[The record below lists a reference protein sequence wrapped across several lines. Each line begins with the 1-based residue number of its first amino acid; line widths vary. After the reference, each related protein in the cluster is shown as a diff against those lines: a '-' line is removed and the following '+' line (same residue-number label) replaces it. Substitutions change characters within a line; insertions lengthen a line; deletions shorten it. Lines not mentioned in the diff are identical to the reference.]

1 MSTMPANSA
10 RDIKVT
16 EAMSSPEGGAK
27 QIGERLRNL
36 RGERN
41 LTILD
46 LAAKAGVSAGIISQ
60 IERGNSNPSM
70 KTLQRIRAALGVN
83 LWEFLA
89 HREPQPSEDPPFV
102 RRGAQ
107 RPRIVVGET
116 RLVKELLSPRNDENL
131 RFMIVTLPP
140 GGNSEDVLIGTGQK
154 GGYVMS
160 GCIELTVGERMAR
173 LAEGDSFQ
181 FKSDAPHHIANR
193 SDADAKLLWIMSVLD
208 THL

>member
-1 MSTMPANSA
+1 MPANSA
-10 RDIKVT
+10 CDIKAD
-16 EAMSSPEGGAK
+16 EAMTPPEGGAR
-27 QIGERLRNL
+27 QIGERLRSL
-36 RGERN
+36 RAERN

-70 KTLQRIRAALGVN
+70 KTLQRLRAALGVN
-83 LWEFLA
+83 LWEFLERPED
-89 HREPQPSEDPPFV
+89 REAVEDPAFV
-102 RRGAQ
+102 RRGTQ

-131 RFMIVTLPP
+131 RFMFVTLPP
-140 GGNSEDVLIGTGQK
+140 GGISEDVLIGTGQK
-154 GGYVMS
+154 GGYVVS
-160 GCIELTVGERMAR
+160 GKVELTVGERVAE

-181 FKSDAPHHIANR
+181 FKSDTPHHIANR
-193 SDADAKLLWIMSVLD
+193 TDQDAKLLWIMSVLD

>member
-1 MSTMPANSA
+1 MPANSA
-10 RDIKVT
+10 RDIKAN
-16 EAMSSPEGGAK
+16 EALLAPEGGTRL
-27 QIGERLRNL
+27 IGERLRSL

-70 KTLQRIRAALGVN
+70 KTLQKLRAALGVN
-83 LWEFLA
+83 LWEFLERGDGV
-89 HREPQPSEDPPFV
+89 RETEDPPFV
-102 RRGAQ
+102 RRAAQ

-131 RFMIVTLPP
+131 RFMFVNLPP
-140 GGNSEDVLIGTGQK
+140 GGVSEDVLIGTGQK
-154 GGYVMS
+154 GGYVVH
-160 GCIELTVGERMAR
+160 GRIELKVGERR
-173 LAEGDSFQ
+173 TELSEGDSFQ
-181 FKSDAPHHIANR
+181 FRSDTPHLIANT
-193 SDADAKLLWIMSVLD
+193 SSEDAKVLWIMSVLD